1 MATLKIQLPGKGTRV
16 YRIHK
21 KITSLG
27 RSADADVSRA
37 EPSVAESHAHIHFD
51 GREFNL
57 HAADREGELYVNGRK
72 RSKQRLVH
80 EDRTRRGAADL
91 DSPLYNQR
99 GPDDPA
105 DTGIATELAS
115 YKKLYEFSGKLMAS
129 YELPALLDQLLDV
142 MIQVSNADKGFL
154 VLMESGEPVV
164 KVARNL
170 RRETIFDA
178 VRQLSDS
185 ILAHVIKT
193 RRPLIISD
201 ALRDEEFKNSLSV
214 VNLKLTSVMCVPL
227 IEQGNMLGVIY
238 VGNDSV
244 AELFAESHL
253 EVMSVFAAQAS
264 LLVRN
269 ALLVND
275 LRLDNRSLQSRIEQI
290 RFGEILGASPRM
302 QEVFRKV
309 QKVAATDISVLI
321 TGETGTG
328 KELIARELHSRSP
341 RAKHPFITINC
352 GAIPENLLESE
363 LFSHVR
369 GAFTGA
375 VGNKVGRFQS
385 ADHGTLFLDEI
396 GEMPLALQVKILRAL
411 QRRWSFGWA
420 TPAPRPSTSGSWPPP
435 TGTWTSKSRPAASAR
450 ISTTDSTWFTCT
462 CRRCATAATTS
473 RSWPVTWWAATRPN
487 TAARSA
493 GSPPTRSRPS
503 SATAGRATSGS
514 SRTGSRRRWCWPTR
528 RSSDRR
534 IWICRP
540 TISRPSCRWPTPR
553 RNFSA
558 STSTRSWRS
567 TAATAPRPPGT
578 WASTRAR
585 SSATS
590 RRAKATDLSTTTR
603 PRWAAA
609 PERFDAGAPWP
620 GNEFSCRSRRWLTAM
635 SDPGR
640 RAGWKP
646 GSACGLRAWH
656 TYCCCLLLSFAP
668 PQLPS
673 PSS

>member
-1 MATLKIQLPGKGTRV
+1 MATLKIQLPGKGTRI

-21 KITSLG
+21 KITSIG
-27 RSADADVSRA
+27 RSAEADVSLA

-57 HAADREGELYVNGRK
+57 AATERDGELFVNGRK
-72 RSKQRLVH
+72 RSKQRLMH
-80 EDRTRRGAADL
+80 EDRIRIGNVELEFSLYDQPGADDADDAGAA
-91 DSPLYNQR
+91 
-99 GPDDPA
+99 
-105 DTGIATELAS
+105 ATELAS

-164 KVARNL
+164 KAARNL

-185 ILAHVIKT
+185 ILARVIKT

-227 IEQGNMLGVIY
+227 IEQGSMLGLIY
-238 VGNDSV
+238 VGNDNV
-244 AELFAESHL
+244 AQLFAESHL

-290 RFGEILGASPRM
+290 RFGEILGSSPRM

-328 KELIARELHSRSP
+328 KELIARELHSRSQ

-363 LFSHVR
+363 LFGHVR

-375 VGNKVGRFQS
+375 IGNKVGRFQS

-411 QRRWSFGWA
+411 QEKVVVRVGDTNSE
-420 TPAPRPSTSGSWPPP
+420 TVDI
-435 TGTWTSKSRPAASAR
+435 R
-450 ISTTDSTWFTCT
+450 IL
-462 CRRCATAATTS
+462 AATNRDLDTEIK
-473 RSWPVTWWAATRPN
+473 
-487 TAARSA
+487 
-493 GSPPTRSRPS
+493 
-503 SATAGRATSGS
+503 AGRF
-514 SRTGSRRRWCWPTR
+514 REDLYYRLNVVNLHLPPLR
-528 RSSDRR
+528 DRGDD
-534 IWICRP
+534 I
-540 TISRPSCRWPTPR
+540 
-553 RNFSA
+553 A
-558 STSTRSWRS
+558 VL
-567 TAATAPRPPGT
+567 
-578 WASTRAR
+578 AR
-585 SSATS
+585 YMVG
-590 RRAKATDLSTTTR
+590 RY
-603 PRWAAA
+603 A
-609 PERFDAGAPWP
+609 PEYGSAVRGLTPNAIAAIKRHRWP
-620 GNEFSCRSRRWLTAM
+620 GNIRELENRIKKAVVLA
-635 SDPGR
+635 DK
-640 RAGWKP
+640 A
-646 GSACGLRAWH
+646 
-656 TYCCCLLLSFAP
+656 LLGPEDLDLSP
-668 PQLPS
+668 DDLPS
-673 PSS
+673 ILPLADAKEKFQREYINEVLALNAGNRTKTARDLGVDPRTIFRHLEKGEGEGALDEQSPEVGGGRGEA